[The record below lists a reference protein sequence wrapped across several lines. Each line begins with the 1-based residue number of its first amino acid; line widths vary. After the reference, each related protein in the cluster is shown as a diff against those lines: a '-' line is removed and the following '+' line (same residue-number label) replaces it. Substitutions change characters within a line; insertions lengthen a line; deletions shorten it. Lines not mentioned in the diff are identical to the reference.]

1 MNPFAA
7 LIQNSSSILPVEAKT
22 NKSNDINDLYEQIFE
37 ITLNPFF
44 QNDSKN
50 SFVFLGQDSDHSE
63 ILCKENLD
71 EVIYFNQKL
80 IIYIYNLGFTATFD
94 AK

>member
-7 LIQNSSSILPVEAKT
+7 LIQNSSLAVPVQTKPS
-22 NKSNDINDLYEQIFE
+22 NSNDINDLFELIFE

-50 SFVFLGQDSDHSE
+50 AFVFMGQDSDDSE
-63 ILCKENLD
+63 NLSKENLD
-71 EVIYFNQKL
+71 EVIYFRQKITIL
-80 IIYIYNLGFTATFD
+80 ELKIRFYCNV
-94 AK
+94 